1 MVPAITTQLRRYHAD
16 TSYPGQ
22 TGKNAP
28 GWYGPSI
35 KRTMA
40 ALAKTDLLILD
51 DYGLAVLSKDQRHD
65 LLEILEDRNGLRSI
79 LMISQLSVE
88 H

>member
-1 MVPAITTQLRRYHAD
+1 
-16 TSYPGQ
+16 
-22 TGKNAP
+22 
-28 GWYGPSI
+28 
-35 KRTMA
+35 MA